1 MYLCIDIGGTKTLLA
16 IFTKRGHKLL
26 TKRFPTNHEPKK
38 FIQDLK
44 NRTKH
49 FQNIKDINI
58 AVPGEIKKSGI
69 KYGNLEK
76 WNGFDLKKS
85 LEAVFKDATINLI
98 NDADAAALYEGSFYP
113 YDKVLYLTFST
124 GIGAGLV
131 EEGQL
136 SQKSAHLEPGH
147 KKYPFKG
154 QVKEW
159 EDIAAASAIREV
171 YGQPVS
177 TLKDQAIFNDIAVR
191 LSLGF
196 TDLIKKHQPN
206 IIIFGGPL
214 ARQLPRFSRPLRKL
228 LAESLPSDLE
238 IPRFLRARRPT
249 ESVIYGLYIYGKQ
262 AEQK

>member
-16 IFTKRGHKLL
+16 LFTKHGHKLL
-26 TKRFPTNHEPKK
+26 TKRFPTDQDPKK

-44 NRTKH
+44 NHTKH
-49 FQNIKDINI
+49 FQKIKNITI

-69 KYGNLEK
+69 KYGNLEN
-76 WNGFDLKKS
+76 WNGFSLKKS
-85 LEAVFKDATINLI
+85 LEDIFKEAKISLI

-124 GIGAGLV
+124 GIGAGLT
-131 EEGQL
+131 ESGQL
-136 SQKSAHLEPGH
+136 SQQSAHLEPGH
-147 KKYPFKG
+147 KKYSFKG

-171 YGQPVS
+171 YGQPVT

-191 LSLGF
+191 LSLGLSN
-196 TDLIKKHQPN
+196 LIKKHQPS

-214 ARQLPRFSRPLRKL
+214 AHQLPRFARPLRRL
-228 LAESLPSDLE
+228 LAESLPPSLE
-238 IPRFLRARRPT
+238 IPRFLRAHRPT
-249 ESVIYGLYIYGKQ
+249 ESVIYGLYLYGKTN
-262 AEQK
+262 E